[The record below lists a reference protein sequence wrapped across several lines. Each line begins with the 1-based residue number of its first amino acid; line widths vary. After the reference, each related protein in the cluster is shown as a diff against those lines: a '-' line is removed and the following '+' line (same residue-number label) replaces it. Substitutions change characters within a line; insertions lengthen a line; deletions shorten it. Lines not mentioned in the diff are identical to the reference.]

1 MRQVLEFIRYDI
13 SFPKKIKTEKIENII
28 LPNIKKQKHKDI
40 IKKMYIKSDSSDYY
54 IAEKQIS
61 RKKKIEI
68 TSILLRAGLT
78 NNIAIFI
85 WIVFGIAGVLLI
97 FFVIKSKI
105 HFVRLILLVPI
116 LCAGIFYAF
125 TINENVVER
134 VHLIQ
139 FAILGFIFA
148 IDNLAVKKF
157 WIILLSIFWCFLIA
171 SLDETFQYFLPYRY
185 GHVHDIIFGTLGGL
199 WGTLIYVIA
208 KINIKPQIGV

>member
-157 WIILLSIFWCFLIA
+157 WIILLSIFW
-171 SLDETFQYFLPYRY
+171 
-185 GHVHDIIFGTLGGL
+185 
-199 WGTLIYVIA
+199 
-208 KINIKPQIGV
+208 